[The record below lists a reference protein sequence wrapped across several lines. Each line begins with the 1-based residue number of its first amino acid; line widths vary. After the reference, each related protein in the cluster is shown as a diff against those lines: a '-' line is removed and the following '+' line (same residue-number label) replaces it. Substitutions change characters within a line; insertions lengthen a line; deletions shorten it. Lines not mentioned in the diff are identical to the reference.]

1 VASSTNERT
10 IIFTLLPPGMV
21 FGNSAP
27 VEANIKRPNCII
39 LYLIGFANSFSFDWI
54 ARQMVGANVNQF
66 ILYRIPIVV
75 RKKDMIFISH
85 LCLRLISNHIG
96 YKMFWQEQL
105 GNTWR
110 EPNKKTFTLPV
121 LETEEERWKVR
132 SAIDAVVADAYGL
145 NKEQYE
151 HILKSFDRASGP
163 NPFTE
168 NCLEKYD
175 ELKKFGI
182 EKFTK
187 KYDPYWDIPL
197 NEELPKPVI
206 EIPLPKEEKT
216 QQSMF

>member
-1 VASSTNERT
+1 
-10 IIFTLLPPGMV
+10 
-21 FGNSAP
+21 
-27 VEANIKRPNCII
+27 
-39 LYLIGFANSFSFDWI
+39 
-54 ARQMVGANVNQF
+54 
-66 ILYRIPIVV
+66 
-75 RKKDMIFISH
+75 
-85 LCLRLISNHIG
+85 
-96 YKMFWQEQL
+96 
-105 GNTWR
+105 
-110 EPNKKTFTLPV
+110 LPV

-132 SAIDAVVADAYGL
+132 SAIDVVVADAYGL
-145 NKEQYE
+145 NREQYE

-168 NCLEKYD
+168 NYLEKYD